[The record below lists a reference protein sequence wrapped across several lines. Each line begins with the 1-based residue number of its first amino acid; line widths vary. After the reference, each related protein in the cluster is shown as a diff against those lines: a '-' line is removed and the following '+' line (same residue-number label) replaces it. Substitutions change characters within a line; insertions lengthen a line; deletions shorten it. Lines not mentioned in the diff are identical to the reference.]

1 MSQQVTQSSK
11 PVLVPDAQVT
21 QDIGPSPTAAVGT
34 GWATLAGVL
43 FMVAGLWNVIAGWAA
58 LVRKEYFDQASM
70 LYHDLQVVGWVWLGI
85 GVIQVLT
92 SYLLF
97 ARMPSGRVL
106 GITLA
111 ALSMLVWFFAIGAY
125 PVWAIMIVAIDA
137 LIIYGLAAHR
147 EAFA

>member
-11 PVLVPDAQVT
+11 PVLVPDAGVT
-21 QDIGPSPTAAVGT
+21 KDIGPAPSAVAGT

-43 FMVAGLWNVIAGWAA
+43 FLVAGIWNFIAGWAA
-58 LVRKEYFDQASM
+58 LARKEYFDEASM
-70 LYHDLQVVGWVWLGI
+70 LYQNLQVVGWVWLGI

-97 ARMPSGRVL
+97 AHMPSGRVL

-125 PVWAIMIVAIDA
+125 PIWAIMVVAIDA
-137 LIIYGLAAHR
+137 LVIYGLAVHR
-147 EAFA
+147 EAYG

>member
-1 MSQQVTQSSK
+1 MSQPVTQSSK
-11 PVLVPDAQVT
+11 PVLVPDAQVSK
-21 QDIGPSPTAAVGT
+21 DIGPTPTAAVGA
-34 GWATLAGVL
+34 GWAMFAGVL
-43 FMVAGLWNVIAGWAA
+43 FLVAGVWNVIGGWAA

-97 ARMPSGRVL
+97 ARLPSGRVV

-111 ALSMLVWFFAIGAY
+111 ALSMLVWFFTIGAY
-125 PVWAIMIVAIDA
+125 PIWAVMVVAIDA

-147 EAFA
+147 EAFE